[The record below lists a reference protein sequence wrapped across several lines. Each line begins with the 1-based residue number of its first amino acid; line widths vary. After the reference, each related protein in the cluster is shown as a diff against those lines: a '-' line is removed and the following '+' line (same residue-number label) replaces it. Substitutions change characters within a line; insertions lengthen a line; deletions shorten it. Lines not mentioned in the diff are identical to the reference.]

1 MSTRDDAHVFANG
14 LTVADVRA
22 AVNAAFAAVDNRKRR
37 SYDNCLY
44 VRRLMR
50 ERESRIAAAYDEA
63 VRRA

>member
-1 MSTRDDAHVFANG
+1 MSTHDDTHVFASG

-22 AVNAAFAAVDNRKRR
+22 AVNAAFTAVDARKRR

-50 ERESRIAAAYDEA
+50 EREPRIAAAYDRA